1 MIEVIDNFAP
11 QDYFELI
18 QNHVL
23 SWHQNWYYQE
33 NITAGVFGKSGLG
46 KHGFNCH
53 VIKNTN
59 EFIDSYEAGLLTDLL
74 VKMKNGIGCQNIVRS
89 RLDMT
94 VHTAG
99 GMRFDPHV
107 DSPHPHVA
115 TIFYLNDSDGPTVIF
130 NEKFEGSPEAMR
142 AMAIK
147 IDESK
152 LTIQKEIEPKANRL
166 LIFDGHYIHTG
177 HVPAHHN
184 NRVILNSN
192 FT

>member
-1 MIEVIDNFAP
+1 MIEVVDNFAP

-23 SWHQNWYYQE
+23 SWNQEWYYQS
-33 NITAGVFGKSGLG
+33 NITAGVFEKVGLG

-53 VIKNTN
+53 VVRDGQMIP
-59 EFIDSYEAGLLTDLL
+59 SYEAGLLTDLL
-74 VKMKNGIGCQNIVRS
+74 NKMKTSMGCKNILRS

-94 VHTAG
+94 VYTPG
-99 GMRFDPHV
+99 GMRCDPHV

-115 TIFYLNDSDGPTVIF
+115 TIFYLNDSDGNTVIF
-130 NEKFEGSPEAMR
+130 NERFEGTPE
-142 AMAIK
+142 
-147 IDESK
+147 IDENK
-152 LTIQKEIEPKANRL
+152 LTVQKEIEPKANRL

-192 FT
+192 FD

>member
-1 MIEVIDNFAP
+1 MIEVVDNFAP

-23 SWHQNWYYQE
+23 SWNQEWYYQA
-33 NITAGVFGKSGLG
+33 NITAGVFEKKGLG
-46 KHGFNCH
+46 KHGFNCY
-53 VIKNTN
+53 VVR
-59 EFIDSYEAGLLTDLL
+59 EGQMVPSYEAGLLTELL
-74 VKMKNGIGCQNIVRS
+74 NQMKTGIGCKNIRRS

-94 VHTAG
+94 MYTPG
-99 GMRFDPHV
+99 GMRCDPHV
-107 DSPHPHVA
+107 DSPHPHIA
-115 TIFYLNDSDGPTVIF
+115 TIFYLNDSDGNTVIY
-130 NEKFEGSPEAMR
+130 NEKFDVETNIAKQFMN
-142 AMAIK
+142 

-152 LTIQKEIEPKANRL
+152 LTVQKEIEPKANRL

-192 FT
+192 FD

>member
-1 MIEVIDNFAP
+1 MIDVIDDFAP
-11 QDYFELI
+11 EGYFDMIKYACLGD
-18 QNHVL
+18 Q
-23 SWHQNWYYQE
+23 QAWYYQA
-33 NITAGVFGKSGLG
+33 NITAGVFEKRGVG

-53 VIKNTN
+53 VVQQPNTFCDN
-59 EFIDSYEAGLLTDLL
+59 YAAGLLTDLIL
-74 VKMKNGIGCQNIVRS
+74 QMKNMLGCENVLRS

-94 VHTAG
+94 VYTPG
-99 GMRFDPHV
+99 GRRCDPHI
-107 DSPHPHVA
+107 DNPNPHIA
-115 TIFYLNDSDGPTVIF
+115 TIFYLNDSDGNTVIY
-130 NEKFEGSPEAMR
+130 NEKFDGNLD
-142 AMAIK
+142 

>member
-23 SWHQNWYYQE
+23 SWNQNWYYQG

-53 VIKNTN
+53 IVQNPN
-59 EFIDSYEAGLLTDLL
+59 EFLDTYIAGLLTDLL
-74 VKMKNGIGCQNIVRS
+74 IKMKDGIGCQNILRS

-94 VHTAG
+94 VYTPG
-99 GMRFDPHV
+99 GMRCDPHV
-107 DSPHPHVA
+107 DCSDPHVS
-115 TIFYLNDSDGPTVIF
+115 TIFYMNDSDGNTVIY
-130 NEKFEGSPEAMR
+130 NEKFDVESN
-142 AMAIK
+142 ITK
-147 IDESK
+147 QFINIDESK
-152 LTIQKEIEPKANRL
+152 LTVQKEIEPKANRL
-166 LIFDGHYIHTG
+166 LIFDGHYLHTG

-184 NRVILNSN
+184 NRVLLNSN
-192 FT
+192 FN